1 MRKRKERADLPEN
14 EFERMRELMVE
25 QQLVPRGIRNP
36 GVLDAFR
43 KVPRHRFVEKDLQNS
58 AYDDHPL
65 PIGEGQTI
73 SQPFMVACMT
83 QCLDIKKNERVLEIG
98 TGSGYQAAI
107 LAEIAAE
114 VYTVERIDSIA
125 KKAEAL
131 LRELGYNNVQY
142 RVADGT
148 NGWPEKA
155 PFNGIIV
162 TAGAP
167 RVPEPLVEQLAEGG
181 RLLIP
186 VGGSWSQELRIVR
199 KEKEGMRE
207 EYVCG
212 CVFVPLVGEH
222 GWREG

>member
-1 MRKRKERADLPEN
+1 MRKRKDEANIPEDD
-14 EFERMRELMVE
+14 FERMRGLMVE

-36 GVLDAFR
+36 RVLDAFR
-43 KVPRHRFVEKDLQNS
+43 KVPRHLFVEKGLQDS

-73 SQPFMVACMT
+73 SQPYMVACMT
-83 QCLDIKKNERVLEIG
+83 QCLDIQKDERVLEIG

-107 LAEIAAE
+107 LAEMAAE
-114 VYTVERIDSIA
+114 VYTVERISSIA
-125 KKAEAL
+125 KKAEARL
-131 LRELGYNNVQY
+131 KELGYNNVQF

-155 PFNGIIV
+155 PFDGIIV

-186 VGGSWSQELRIVR
+186 VGGSWSQELSLVR
-199 KEKEGMRE
+199 KEKGVVRE

-222 GWREG
+222 GWRQD